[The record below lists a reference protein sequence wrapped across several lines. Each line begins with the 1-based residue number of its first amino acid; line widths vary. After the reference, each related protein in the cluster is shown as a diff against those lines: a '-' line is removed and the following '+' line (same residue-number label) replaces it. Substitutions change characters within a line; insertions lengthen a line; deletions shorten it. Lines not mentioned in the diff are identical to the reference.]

1 MFDQYFPQSIN
12 DLLAE
17 PFLGNTVGSYV
28 AALAVF
34 ILALIVFKVIYAI
47 ILKRLAKAAEQT
59 RTDIDD
65 ALVRV
70 FASIKPPFYYFLAFY
85 FGIRM
90 IVINEFMLKVIG
102 AVLVIWV
109 TYLVIN
115 GVQVAIEFT
124 ARKITKERDVDSKP
138 TVHLLSIITK
148 ITLWTLGFLL
158 LLSNL
163 GIDITSLIA
172 GLGIGGVAVALALQ
186 NILTDLFSS
195 FAIYF
200 DKPFKIGDF
209 IIVGDK
215 MGVVKKIGIKTT
227 RVQALQ
233 GEELIFSNRELTSV
247 TIQNF
252 KKMQSRRIQFNFGV
266 LYETPAEKVKQI
278 PETVKKIAESIK
290 GVRFDRCH
298 FKEFGASSLN
308 FEVVYYIDS
317 SDYNVYMDTQQEI
330 NLKIMGDFASRGI
343 GFAYPTTTV
352 YLKKE

>member
-1 MFDQYFPQSIN
+1 MFSQYLPQQLN
-12 DLLAE
+12 D
-17 PFLGNTVGSYV
+17 FGSNVFFGNTVKGY
-28 AALAVF
+28 LT
-34 ILALIVFKVIYAI
+34 ALIIFIVFLIIFKMLYKVI
-47 ILKRLAKAAEQT
+47 LKKFAKASEKT
-59 RTDIDD
+59 KTDIDD
-65 ALVRV
+65 GLVRV
-70 FASIKPPFYYFLAFY
+70 FSSIKPPFYYFLAFY
-85 FGIRM
+85 FAIR
-90 IVINEFMLKVIG
+90 VLSINEFALKAII
-102 AVLVIWV
+102 AVLVIWI

-115 GVQVAIEFT
+115 SVQVAIEFT
-124 ARKITKERDVDSKP
+124 ARKITKEKDVDSKP
-138 TVHLLSIITK
+138 AVSMISLITK
-148 ITLWTLGFLL
+148 ILLWTLGFML

-163 GIDITSLIA
+163 GVNITSLIA

-252 KKMQSRRIQFNFGV
+252 KRMQSRRVQFNFGI
-266 LYETPAEKVKQI
+266 LYETPVDKVKLI
-278 PETVKKIAESIK
+278 PESVKKIILAIK
-290 GVRFDRCH
+290 DTRFDRCH
-298 FKEFGASSLN
+298 FKEFGDSSLN
-308 FEVVYYIDS
+308 FEVAYYVDS
-317 SDYNVYMDTQQEI
+317 SDYNVYMDIQQEI
-330 NLKIMGDFASRGI
+330 NIKIMEEFNACKI

-352 YLKKE
+352 YIKNT

>member
-1 MFDQYFPQSIN
+1 MFDQYLPQSIN
-12 DLLAE
+12 DLLANT
-17 PFLGNTVGSYV
+17 FLGNSVGNYIT
-28 AALAVF
+28 AVVIF
-34 ILALIVFKVIYAI
+34 IISLIVFKIIYAV
-47 ILKRLAKAAEQT
+47 ILKKLAKAAEKT

-70 FASIKPPFYYFLAFY
+70 FASIHPPFYYFLAFY
-85 FGIRM
+85 FGLRAIT
-90 IVINEFMLKVIG
+90 INEFALRVIG
-102 AVLVIWV
+102 SILVIWV

-124 ARKITKERDVDSKP
+124 ARKITKDKDVESRP
-138 TVHLLSIITK
+138 TVHLLSVITK
-148 ITLWTLGFLL
+148 ISLWTLGFLL

-233 GEELIFSNRELTSV
+233 GEELVFSNKELTSV

-252 KKMQSRRIQFNFGV
+252 KKMQSRRVQFGFGIV
-266 LYETPAEKVKQI
+266 YETSSEKIKNI
-278 PETVKKIAESIK
+278 NEEVKKIITNIQMT
-290 GVRFDRCH
+290 RFDRCH

-308 FEVVYYIDS
+308 FEVAYYINS
-317 SDYNVYMDTQQEI
+317 ADYNVYMDTQQEI
-330 NLKIMGDFASRGI
+330 NLKIIELLSKEGV

-352 YLKKE
+352 YFKK